1 MNTKDDTKD
10 ESMGFTKTMM
20 TYSEGELVIYG
31 NKPHLIKNYDPV
43 TQRLTLSKVGGGHR
57 RVRAINVTPI
67 EGLTT
72 RYSELT
78 EVPFE
83 ILNSFYP
90 GELFNVVG
98 SGFSITQTLLNK
110 SDFSLQTIRLKPI
123 GKSAKNLYKDL
134 KLEFEDTLFKSK
146 ILKLQNPT
154 QAQEVVTLLLVTY
167 SKPSPNNGY
176 LKKYYSEFTKHPS
189 IIIYVSDSS
198 PPQGYSSYTNVGE
211 LLSGFLRPKIIQV
224 KNIAEMTRE
233 QKSLIVGLARVG
245 CKIKQ
250 KLDIPR

>member
-1 MNTKDDTKD
+1 MS

-31 NKPHLIKNYDPV
+31 SKPHLIKGYDAL
-43 TQRLTLSKVGGGHR
+43 TQRLILSKVGGGHR
-57 RVRAINVTPI
+57 RVRPKNVMPI
-67 EGLTT
+67 EGLATK
-72 RYSELT
+72 YSDLT

-83 ILNSFYP
+83 ILNSFYTN
-90 GELFNVVG
+90 ELFNIVG
-98 SGFSITQTLLNK
+98 SGFSITQTLMNK

-134 KLEFEDTLFKSK
+134 KIEFEDITFKTK
-146 ILKLQNPT
+146 ALKFQMSESS
-154 QAQEVVTLLLVTY
+154 QETVTLLLVTY

-176 LKKYYSEFTKHPS
+176 LKKYYSEFTRHPS
-189 IIIYVSDSS
+189 IIVYVSDSS

-233 QKSLIVGLARVG
+233 QKSLTVGLAKVG